1 MSTKVATLYADIV
14 ANVGNFLSGL
24 AQAREG
30 LEDTSSD
37 IGSTIKTLGALGVA
51 AGVVGTALTTA
62 FELGTE
68 GAQITAVQSSFD
80 NLTSSLGAA
89 PNILNTLQDATKG
102 TVSELDLM
110 NSVNTLLIG
119 TTGDLGTAL
128 MQSAP
133 QLAEIAQAAHEVN
146 PALGDTTFLFDS
158 LARGIKRASPLILD
172 NLGIIVKLDE
182 EYRAYAATL
191 GKTSN
196 QLTAEEKSMAVL
208 NAVLREGTTIVDQA
222 QNVNSGYVNSIDR
235 MNAAIDDAHNALAT
249 KFAPAVASAAE
260 FTTYLL
266 TGTNSSI
273 DAFKRE
279 QAAVGAT
286 ATSYEEYLDAK
297 RDAIKTDGVYINN
310 QGMLVNAAGR
320 VLDANYATV
329 ESYQAL
335 RAGMSAVLDGG
346 LSMLGQTLPEIT
358 QDTYDQD
365 AAMAAYGDR
374 LSGMAG
380 YYAELNAAE
389 QNRITTAGLMAGLQG
404 NLTAATESYSQT
416 LSQLTEQESLITQA
430 LADAAARGYAPTSE
444 KVQELNAAL
453 LANQEAQAG
462 ALSGL
467 QTVTAEM
474 LYQQAAAGLDAQ
486 SALDLARNMGV
497 LNEADY
503 TVASSMQALREEF
516 FNANTGML
524 EAGASAADFVNQAT
538 AITKAVQNLQAKNV
552 PVTFDAIQKELEAM
566 AKADA
571 SSEIEGVGTASSE
584 ATPGMEDVAAA
595 TADAAESMGDASD
608 TSGEEAGA
616 LDDIKEA
623 AGPASKG
630 IEAAGRAASNS
641 VRGLRDAARAAG
653 DLASEL
659 SGIDGRTTITV
670 STSGI
675 ESAISDLQRLQE
687 AISAIT
693 TQITINASVQS
704 NQPVTYSPTVSSEVL
719 PSTTIASGPVTEVY
733 NVYDPLAAVML
744 VSAKRAA
751 TVNKLEALMNG

>member
-1 MSTKVATLYADIV
+1 MSSMAQVKGELTSTAGDLGGTLKA
-14 ANVGNFLSGL
+14 
-24 AQAREG
+24 
-30 LEDTSSD
+30 
-37 IGSTIKTLGALGVA
+37 LGAVGAAAAVA
-51 AGVVGTALTTA
+51 GAALSTA

-89 PNILNTLQDATKG
+89 PGILNTLQGATKG

-128 MQSAP
+128 AQSAP

-172 NLGIIVKLDE
+172 NLGIIVKLEE

-191 GKTSN
+191 GKTSQ

-222 QNVNSGYVNSIDR
+222 KNVNSGYVNSIDR
-235 MNAAIDDAHNALAT
+235 MNAALDDAHNALAT
-249 KFAPAVASAAE
+249 KFAPAVASAAD
-260 FTTYLL
+260 FATYLL
-266 TGTNSSI
+266 TGTNANI
-273 DAFKRE
+273 EAFKNE
-279 QAAVGAT
+279 QAQVGAT
-286 ATSYEEYLDAK
+286 ATSYEEYLEAK

-335 RAGMSAVLDGG
+335 RAGMGAVLDGG
-346 LSMLGQTLPEIT
+346 LSMLGQALPEVT
-358 QDTYDQD
+358 QATYDQD

-430 LADAAARGYAPTSE
+430 LSDAAARGYAPTSE

-467 QTVTAEM
+467 QNVTAEM

-516 FNANTGML
+516 FNTSTGML
-524 EAGASAADFVNQAT
+524 EAGASASDFVNQAT

-552 PVTFDAIQKELEAM
+552 PVTFDAIQKELEDM

-571 SSEIEGVGTASSE
+571 SSEIEGVGTAADE
-584 ATPGMEDVAAA
+584 ATGGVENIAGAA
-595 TADAAESMGDASD
+595 ADAAEAMGDASS
-608 TSGEEAGA
+608 TSQDEAGA
-616 LDDIKEA
+616 LEDIQDA
-623 AGPASKG
+623 AGPAARG
-630 IEAAGRAASNS
+630 IEAAGRAASSS

-659 SGIDGRTTITV
+659 SGIDGSTNIRV
-670 STSGI
+670 SVSGVD
-675 ESAISDLQRLQE
+675 SAIAELQRLQE
-687 AISAIT
+687 AISAIE

-704 NQPVTYSPTVSSEVL
+704 NEPTGYLPTMSSEVF